1 MKLVLSQSE
10 VHDIVAERYNIRV
23 DQVEIQGLHP
33 APSVPNIDNV
43 EVRKALIVLATE
55 GGEIQRWR
63 SPNKIALIKAIRTLT
78 GCGLKEGKDFL
89 EIDILCE
96 RPSF

>member
-23 DQVEIQGLHP
+23 DQVEIEGLHP
-33 APSVPNIDNV
+33 APSVPNIENV
-43 EVRKALIVLATE
+43 EVRKALTVLVAE
-55 GGEIQRWR
+55 GANRY

-89 EIDILCE
+89 EVDILCE
-96 RPSF
+96 RASF

>member
-1 MKLVLSQSE
+1 
-10 VHDIVAERYNIRV
+10 
-23 DQVEIQGLHP
+23 
-33 APSVPNIDNV
+33 VPNIENV